1 MPPQRRGRSPRD
13 VTPVRRRGAAA
24 AAMSRSGPGRPELGA
39 GPGAGAGS
47 GSGSGAGLALGLA
60 LGLGAAGAGLGLL
73 WALSRRRG
81 GGRTEEAAEERPRR
95 VVPRVSVSAGRGD
108 GAVHPPLLGQEE
120 QLDLLERLDSVLGN
134 LSQLRKEVEELRNS
148 LQSLAAE
155 IVGEL
160 RSQLEESQRV
170 PPRRRFPFPRER
182 SDSTAS
188 SSIYFT
194 ASSGAAN
201 TDDGESEGGY
211 TTANAESDYDRESER
226 ESEEGE
232 DEDEESCETVKA
244 VCHDSLDL
252 PHQEETPLLSGS
264 SLEEGLSQLL
274 QQADH
279 LHDGDQQEKRE
290 GFQLLLNNKLVY
302 ADQKDFLWRLA
313 RAHSDMCEMA
323 EDMDEKRS
331 YASDG
336 KEELEVALQK
346 WDQSAECHQWYAVL
360 CGQLSEHESIQK
372 RIQAAYIFKEH
383 VDKAIELKPEDPKL
397 YYLLGRW
404 CYQVS
409 HLGWLEK
416 KTASAL
422 FEAPPTATVQ
432 DALHNFLQVEELS
445 PGFSKAGRVYIAK
458 CYRDLGNRSAA
469 VLWMNLASELPVNTK
484 EDAESERELEELRA
498 AQVE

>member
-1 MPPQRRGRSPRD
+1 MAR
-13 VTPVRRRGAAA
+13 A
-24 AAMSRSGPGRPELGA
+24 GPGRLGMA
-39 GPGAGAGS
+39 AAL
-47 GSGSGAGLALGLA
+47 AAALGVGA
-60 LGLGAAGAGLGLL
+60 AAGAGLGLL
-73 WALSRRRG
+73 WLRRRRRRG
-81 GGRTEEAAEERPRR
+81 SGRQAEAAGQRSQGSVHRTGTVAVTAEQKHPCDC
-95 VVPRVSVSAGRGD
+95 VVPRVLVPVEAGD
-108 GAVHPPLLGQEE
+108 GAVSTPLLVQEE
-120 QLDLLERLDSVLGN
+120 QVDVLERLDFVLRN
-134 LSQLRKEVEELRNS
+134 ISELRKEVEELRNS
-148 LQSLAAE
+148 LQHLAAE
-155 IVGEL
+155 IVGEV
-160 RSQLEESQRV
+160 RSHLEETQKVTR
-170 PPRRRFPFPRER
+170 RRRFPFPRER
-182 SDSTAS
+182 SDSTGS

-232 DEDEESCETVKA
+232 DEVSCETVRT
-244 VCHDSLDL
+244 VRRDSLDL
-252 PHQEETPLLSGS
+252 VNEDETHLISDS
-264 SLEEGLSQLL
+264 SLEEGLGQLL
-274 QQADH
+274 QQADR
-279 LHDGDQQEKRE
+279 LHNGDEQERRE
-290 GFQLLLNNKLVY
+290 GFQLLLNNKLAY
-302 ADQKDFLWRLA
+302 ADQRDFLWRLA
-313 RAHSDMCEMA
+313 RAHSDMCEIT
-323 EDMDEKRS
+323 EDTDEKRS

-336 KEELEVALQK
+336 KEEMEIALQK

-372 RIQAAYIFKEH
+372 RIQTGYVFKEH
-383 VDKAIELKPEDPKL
+383 IDKAIELKPEDPKS

-432 DALHNFLQVEELS
+432 DALQNFLRVEELS

-458 CYRDLGNRSAA
+458 CYRDMGNNSAA

-484 EDAESERELEELRA
+484 EDAESERELEEMRSVW
-498 AQVE
+498 QE

>member
-1 MPPQRRGRSPRD
+1 MAPTGK
-13 VTPVRRRGAAA
+13 
-24 AAMSRSGPGRPELGA
+24 
-39 GPGAGAGS
+39 
-47 GSGSGAGLALGLA
+47 
-60 LGLGAAGAGLGLL
+60 
-73 WALSRRRG
+73 
-81 GGRTEEAAEERPRR
+81 
-95 VVPRVSVSAGRGD
+95 VVPRVSVAAGRGD
-108 GAVHPPLLGQEE
+108 GAVQTPPLLGQEE

-134 LSQLRKEVEELRNS
+134 ISQLRKEVEELRNS

-155 IVGEL
+155 IVEGL

-170 PPRRRFPFPRER
+170 APRRRFPFPRER
-182 SDSTAS
+182 RDSTAS

-211 TTANAESDYDRESER
+211 TTANAESDYDREESER
-226 ESEEGE
+226 ESEAGE
-232 DEDEESCETVKA
+232 DEEGCEALRDEC
-244 VCHDSLDL
+244 LGL
-252 PHQEETPLLSGS
+252 PHQEETHLPSDS
-264 SLEEGLSQLL
+264 SLEEGLGQLL

-279 LHDGDQQEKRE
+279 LHHGDQQEKRE

-313 RAHSDMCEMA
+313 RAHSDMCDMA

-336 KEELEVALQK
+336 KEELEAALQK

-360 CGQLSEHESIQK
+360 CGQLSEHQSIQK
-372 RIQAAYIFKEH
+372 RIQAAHVFKEH
-383 VDKAIELKPEDPKL
+383 VDKAIELKPEDPQL

-422 FEAPPTATVQ
+422 FETPPTATVQ

-458 CYRDLGNRSAA
+458 CYRDLGNSSAA
-469 VLWMNLASELPVNTK
+469 ALWMNLASELPVNTK

>member
-1 MPPQRRGRSPRD
+1 MTSSPRTGRSPGD

-24 AAMSRSGPGRPELGA
+24 AAMSRAGPGRPELGPGS
-39 GPGAGAGS
+39 GPGS
-47 GSGSGAGLALGLA
+47 GPGLALGLA

-73 WALSRRRG
+73 WALRRRRG
-81 GGRTEEAAEERPRR
+81 GGRAAEEAASERPRR
-95 VVPRVSVSAGRGD
+95 AVPRVSVAAGRGD
-108 GAVHPPLLGQEE
+108 GAVQTPPLLGQEE

-134 LSQLRKEVEELRNS
+134 ISQLRKEVEELRNS

-155 IVGEL
+155 IVGGL
-160 RSQLEESQRV
+160 RSQLEQSQREA
-170 PPRRRFPFPRER
+170 PRRRFPFPRER
-182 SDSTAS
+182 RDSTAS

-226 ESEEGE
+226 ESEAG
-232 DEDEESCETVKA
+232 EDEESCEA
-244 VCHDSLDL
+244 VRAECLPSLGL
-252 PHQEETPLLSGS
+252 PHQQETLLLSDS
-264 SLEEGLSQLL
+264 SLEEGLGQLL

-279 LHDGDQQEKRE
+279 LHHGDQQEKRE

-336 KEELEVALQK
+336 KEELEAALQK
-346 WDQSAECHQWYAVL
+346 WDQSAECHQWFAVL
-360 CGQLSEHESIQK
+360 CGQLSEHQSIQK
-372 RIQAAYIFKEH
+372 RIQAAHVFKEH
-383 VDKAIELKPEDPKL
+383 IDKAIELKPEDPKL

-422 FEAPPTATVQ
+422 FETPPTATVQ

-458 CYRDLGNRSAA
+458 CYRDLGNSSAA
-469 VLWMNLASELPVNTK
+469 ALWMNLASELPVDTK